1 MTDYSKEEL
10 EKALYESL
18 KLQSHYAELLN
29 MYDNGRRMQ
38 FDTVEKWIDR
48 LRFIKQDKEK
58 NHGKM

>member
-38 FDTVEKWIDR
+38 FDTTEKWIER
-48 LRFIKQDKEK
+48 LRFIKQDKQK
-58 NHGKM
+58 